1 MQQQKIDA
9 RLRASAIVSS
19 LVLIALVWYGLKS
32 KRKAGY
38 YLLSIFILAPTA
50 GWLTAAI
57 SGPLVIDL
65 KEEETAEPETEET
78 TK

>member
-1 MQQQKIDA
+1 MEQKKLDA

-19 LVLIALVWYGLKS
+19 LVLIGLVIYGLKS

-50 GWLTAAI
+50 GWLTAAVT
-57 SGPLVIDL
+57 GLLVIDL
-65 KEEETAEPETEET
+65 KEEENTEPTEET